1 MPPPRFFGKYR
12 GKVEANLD
20 PFGQGRLQVS
30 VPAVLGDARMAWAMP
45 CSPYAGPGVGLFMI
59 PPAGAQIWVE
69 FEGGDPD
76 FPIWSGGFWG
86 AGEAPS
92 PAPGPPQIAQ
102 KILKTDSITLTLND
116 LPGGGGVT
124 LDVASP
130 AVAVAATIEVTSAG
144 IVLSVSSAKIEIT
157 AAGVAINGDA
167 LRVLP

>member
-12 GKVEANLD
+12 GRVETNLD

-30 VPAVLGDARMAWAMP
+30 VPGVLGDARMAWAMP
-45 CSPYAGPGVGLFMI
+45 CSPYAGPGVGFFMI
-59 PPAGAQIWVE
+59 PPVGAQIWVE

-76 FPIWSGGFWG
+76 YPIWSGGFWG
-86 AGEAPS
+86 TGETPS
-92 PAPGPPQIAQ
+92 PAPGPQQVAQ
-102 KILKTDSITLTLND
+102 KIIKTDCITLTLND

-130 AVAVAATIEVTSAG
+130 AVAVPAKIEVTSAG
-144 IVLSVSSAKIEIT
+144 IVLTVSSAKIEVT